1 MRQNFYIYYFLY
13 HFLFIEQFLNVFYLS
28 AESSDLYFYNA
39 SVNVPFGMTYY
50 NGRLFVTVPR
60 RNPGIPSTL
69 NVVELNGNPPY
80 LNPLLSAYPNWN
92 FNALNVS

>member
-1 MRQNFYIYYFLY
+1 MLVAFAIFHKTIFIFL
-13 HFLFIEQFLNVFYLS
+13 S
-28 AESSDLYFYNA
+28 SDTESGDLYFYNA

-50 NGRLFVTVPR
+50 GNRLFVTVPR

-92 FNALNVS
+92 VNALNVS